1 MKNNFFLFL
10 FSIIIL
16 LIFNIKL
23 DIPIENILNKYKDN
37 SSKFITIDQMN
48 VHYKD
53 EGVGVPIILIHGTGS
68 SLHTWDDWA
77 EKLKNEYRVIRMDL
91 PAFGLTG
98 PNKTNNYRLEYYKSF
113 LETFIEKLELEQF
126 ILVGNSLG
134 GSIAWYYSSYRVN
147 KVNKLVLIDPGGFES
162 KIDTPFIFKLAK
174 TPLLN
179 KILRYITPKYFIEK
193 SLKEVYYDDKIIS
206 SKLVDRYHD
215 LTLREGNRAAF
226 ISRANYEKV
235 DHTIRLKKITVP
247 TLILWGKEDIWI
259 SYTDGKKFLDLI
271 PNSELVIMEKVG
283 HVPMEEKPNESRI
296 ITLDFIKRTNSLE
309 KKIR

>member
-1 MKNNFFLFL
+1 M
-10 FSIIIL
+10 
-16 LIFNIKL
+16 
-23 DIPIENILNKYKDN
+23 
-37 SSKFITIDQMN
+37 
-48 VHYKD
+48 
-53 EGVGVPIILIHGTGS
+53 
-68 SLHTWDDWA
+68 
-77 EKLKNEYRVIRMDL
+77 
-91 PAFGLTG
+91 
-98 PNKTNNYRLEYYKSF
+98 
-113 LETFIEKLELEQF
+113 
-126 ILVGNSLG
+126 
-134 GSIAWYYSSYRVN
+134 
-147 KVNKLVLIDPGGFES
+147 
-162 KIDTPFIFKLAK
+162 
-174 TPLLN
+174 
-179 KILRYITPKYFIEK
+179 RYITPKYFIEK